1 MDYKKLIA
9 ELIDINGVSKDEL
22 YELITLSK
30 DANNGD
36 YALPC
41 FKFAKTMRKSPALIA
56 QELKNSV
63 RQDDNIKSVEA
74 VNGYLNFTIDK
85 VAFAKRTLDEVL
97 REGDSYGASD
107 EGNGKT
113 VCIDYSSVN
122 IAKPFH
128 IGHLL
133 NTSIGASLYRTFNKL
148 GYKAVGIN
156 HLGDWGTQ
164 FGKLISAYKRW
175 GDKEDIE
182 IRGVDGLLEIY
193 VKFHEEA
200 EKDESLN
207 DEARRYFKNIE
218 DGDEEA
224 LELFRWFKEITMKE
238 VMKVYDRLHVSFDSY
253 NGEAFYND
261 KMTPVL
267 DELEEKGLL
276 VLSEGAK
283 VVKFDGDEMPP
294 CLLVRQDGA
303 TLYATRDMAAAF
315 YRKRNYDFYKSLYV
329 VAYQQNLHFRQ
340 VFKVVEMMGY
350 DWAKDMVHVAHG
362 MVSLEEGAM
371 SSRHGKVVFVKDVL
385 DTAVKKAL
393 KVIEEKNPNLEG
405 KEDIAEKVGVGAVVF
420 AMLASGRIK
429 DIVFDYDKVLAFEGE
444 TAPYVQYTYARCCS
458 LIEKASIG
466 DNVDYSALDD
476 PSAHEIV
483 KLISRLKDSYRE
495 AVRRYEPSVMVRHV
509 IDLAK
514 AFNKFYFESR
524 IIGAEEGVKNARLL
538 LVKAT
543 KQVIKNELELL
554 GIECPEHM

>member
-63 RQDDNIKSVEA
+63 RQDDNIKIVEA

-148 GYKAVGIN
+148 GYKTVGIN

-182 IRGVDGLLEIY
+182 TDCL
-193 VKFHEEA
+193 
-200 EKDESLN
+200 
-207 DEARRYFKNIE
+207 RY
-218 DGDEEA
+218 
-224 LELFRWFKEITMKE
+224 M
-238 VMKVYDRLHVSFDSY
+238 
-253 NGEAFYND
+253 
-261 KMTPVL
+261 
-267 DELEEKGLL
+267 
-276 VLSEGAK
+276 
-283 VVKFDGDEMPP
+283 
-294 CLLVRQDGA
+294 
-303 TLYATRDMAAAF
+303 
-315 YRKRNYDFYKSLYV
+315 
-329 VAYQQNLHFRQ
+329 
-340 VFKVVEMMGY
+340 
-350 DWAKDMVHVAHG
+350 
-362 MVSLEEGAM
+362 
-371 SSRHGKVVFVKDVL
+371 
-385 DTAVKKAL
+385 
-393 KVIEEKNPNLEG
+393 
-405 KEDIAEKVGVGAVVF
+405 
-420 AMLASGRIK
+420 
-429 DIVFDYDKVLAFEGE
+429 
-444 TAPYVQYTYARCCS
+444 
-458 LIEKASIG
+458 
-466 DNVDYSALDD
+466 
-476 PSAHEIV
+476 
-483 KLISRLKDSYRE
+483 
-495 AVRRYEPSVMVRHV
+495 
-509 IDLAK
+509 
-514 AFNKFYFESR
+514 
-524 IIGAEEGVKNARLL
+524 
-538 LVKAT
+538 
-543 KQVIKNELELL
+543 
-554 GIECPEHM
+554 

>member
-41 FKFAKTMRKSPALIA
+41 FKFAKTMRKPPALIA
-56 QELKNSV
+56 EELKNRV

-97 REGDSYGASD
+97 REGDDYGASD

-148 GYKAVGIN
+148 GYKTVGIN

-224 LELFRWFKEITMKE
+224 LELFKWFKEITMKE

-315 YRKRNYDFYKSLYV
+315 YRKRS
-329 VAYQQNLHFRQ
+329 
-340 VFKVVEMMGY
+340 
-350 DWAKDMVHVAHG
+350 
-362 MVSLEEGAM
+362 EEHT
-371 SSRHGKVVFVKDVL
+371 S
-385 DTAVKKAL
+385 
-393 KVIEEKNPNLEG
+393 
-405 KEDIAEKVGVGAVVF
+405 
-420 AMLASGRIK
+420 
-429 DIVFDYDKVLAFEGE
+429 
-444 TAPYVQYTYARCCS
+444 
-458 LIEKASIG
+458 
-466 DNVDYSALDD
+466 
-476 PSAHEIV
+476 
-483 KLISRLKDSYRE
+483 
-495 AVRRYEPSVMVRHV
+495 
-509 IDLAK
+509 
-514 AFNKFYFESR
+514 
-524 IIGAEEGVKNARLL
+524 
-538 LVKAT
+538 
-543 KQVIKNELELL
+543 ELQSQR
-554 GIECPEHM
+554 

>member
-1 MDYKKLIA
+1 MDYKRLIA
-9 ELIDINGVSKDEL
+9 ELIDIDGVSKDEL
-22 YELITLSK
+22 YELITVAK

-41 FKFAKTMRKSPALIA
+41 FKFAKTMRKSPVAIA
-56 QELKNSV
+56 EELKKSV
-63 RQDDNIKSVEA
+63 KKDDNIKSVEA

-85 VAFAKRTLDEVL
+85 VAFAKKVLFEVI
-97 REGDSYGASD
+97 EGGDSYGASD
-107 EGNGKT
+107 EGSGKT

-133 NTSIGASLYRTFNKL
+133 NTSIGASLYRTFNRL
-148 GYKAVGIN
+148 GYNTVGIN

-182 IRGVDGLLEIY
+182 RRGVDGLLEIY

-218 DGDEEA
+218 DGDKEA
-224 LELFRWFKEITMKE
+224 LELFKWFKDITMKE

-261 KMTPVL
+261 KMAPVL
-267 DELEEKGLL
+267 KELEEKGLL
-276 VLSEGAK
+276 VESEGAK

-315 YRKRNYDFYKSLYV
+315 YRKRTYDFYKSLYV

-385 DTAVKKAL
+385 DTAVNKAL
-393 KVIEEKNPNLEG
+393 HVIEEKNPDLEG
-405 KEDIAEKVGVGAVVF
+405 KEEIAEKVGVGAVVF

-429 DIVFDYDKVLAFEGE
+429 DIVFDYDKILAFEGE
-444 TAPYVQYTYARCCS
+444 TAPYVQYTYARCSS
-458 LIEKASIG
+458 LLEKCEMG
-466 DNVDYSALDD
+466 DNIDYSALDN

-483 KLISRLKDSYRE
+483 KLISRLKDTYRE
-495 AVRRYEPSVMVRHV
+495 VVKRYEPSVMVRHV
-509 IDLAK
+509 VDLAK

-538 LVKAT
+538 IVKAT
-543 KQVIKNELELL
+543 RQVIKNELEIL